1 MKRVKGNLWFN
12 IVLIVALTFVGLFV
26 ALYDSYE
33 IVFESL
39 KALNPVRLVLIVLWG
54 MSPTLIWGCSLTLM
68 AKQIHPSYTYKQGV
82 INAFVGGFMSGI
94 TPSSTGGQLAQ
105 INTYKKQGLRSSQ
118 GVGIVWMDFYLYTI
132 TIVVMTL
139 ILYIFNVKSFENAS
153 ITLLFG
159 FGLLVNLALIVLLSL
174 IVINRTVSEKITHWG
189 MNLITNW
196 AWIKNKAKAREK
208 WSGSLHRF
216 HDAIM
221 EIQTNKT
228 ILGKLL
234 GLNALRLLMYFAT
247 PFAISRVI
255 GLDLF
260 WRDLPH
266 FLALSAFVM
275 IANTFVPL
283 PGASGVTESVFVLAY
298 STVVGK
304 ATAASTMI
312 LWRFATFHVVV
323 LIGAVFF
330 LRMRGMKLKDLK
342 TTTIQSVEVEEEIN
356 IHEG

>member
-12 IVLIVALTFVGLFV
+12 IILIFALTLVGLFV

-54 MSPTLIWGCSLTLM
+54 MSPTLIWGYSLTLM
-68 AKQIHPSYTYKQGV
+68 AKKIHPSYTYKQGL
-82 INAFVGGFMSGI
+82 INAFVGAFMAGI

-105 INTYKKQGLRSSQ
+105 VNTYKKQGLRSSQ

-132 TIVVMTL
+132 TIVFMTL
-139 ILYIFNVKSFENAS
+139 LLYLLNIQRFQNAS

-159 FGLLVNLALIVLLSL
+159 FGLSVNIFIIVVLSL
-174 IVINRTVSEKITHWG
+174 IVVNRKVSEKITFWG
-189 MNLITNW
+189 MNLITKW
-196 AWIKNKAKAREK
+196 AWIKNKTKAREK

-221 EIQTNKT
+221 EIQTKKT
-228 ILGKLL
+228 MIGQLL
-234 GLNALRLLMYFAT
+234 GLNVLRLLVYYAT

-255 GLDLF
+255 GLELF

-275 IANTFVPL
+275 TANTFVPL

-356 IHEG
+356 NHEG

>member
-12 IVLIVALTFVGLFV
+12 IILILALTLVGLFV

-54 MSPTLIWGCSLTLM
+54 MSPTLIWGYSLTLM
-68 AKQIHPSYTYKQGV
+68 AKKIHPSYTYKQGL
-82 INAFVGGFMSGI
+82 INAFIGAFMAGI

-132 TIVVMTL
+132 TIVFMTL
-139 ILYIFNVKSFENAS
+139 LLYLLNIQRFQNAS

-159 FGLLVNLALIVLLSL
+159 FGLSVNIFIIVVLSL
-174 IVINRTVSEKITHWG
+174 IVVNRMVSEKITFWG
-189 MNLITNW
+189 MNLITKW

-221 EIQTNKT
+221 EIQTKKT
-228 ILGKLL
+228 MIGQLL
-234 GLNALRLLMYFAT
+234 GLNVLRLLVYYAT

-255 GLDLF
+255 GLELF

-275 IANTFVPL
+275 TANTFVPL